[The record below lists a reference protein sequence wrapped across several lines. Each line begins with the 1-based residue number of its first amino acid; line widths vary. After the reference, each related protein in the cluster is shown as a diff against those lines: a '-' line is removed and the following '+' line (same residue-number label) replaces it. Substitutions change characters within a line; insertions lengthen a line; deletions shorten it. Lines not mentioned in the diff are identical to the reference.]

1 MTRRGEARRGEA
13 PLPLP
18 LPLPLHGTAFDVEI
32 LYCCQSKQAAF
43 FHTNHSFSS
52 FFSFFPHPPLFQ
64 FSVLSGVETESFF
77 SLGIIVWGGQAKS
90 REKVK
95 MNTEIDEEWLGQAAT
110 MTGKRRT
117 KAHSATQGEINKD
130 TTHSVVCACYK
141 VVSVLQIDTKKWSLA
156 LPSV

>member
-1 MTRRGEARRGEA
+1 M
-13 PLPLP
+13 
-18 LPLPLHGTAFDVEI
+18 
-32 LYCCQSKQAAF
+32 
-43 FHTNHSFSS
+43 
-52 FFSFFPHPPLFQ
+52 
-64 FSVLSGVETESFF
+64 
-77 SLGIIVWGGQAKS
+77 WGCQAKS